1 MPCLGILG
9 TLIRDRIFPP
19 PLEEGGAEPPPTE
32 DWGGIVYSLEAFE
45 AARDD
50 AWTFLPIAKIGADV
64 YDDALTR
71 IATYPG
77 VRSLE
82 GLRRVPE
89 RNNQVDLYY
98 HDDGDRCERLTGRV
112 PGWSWEELAPLV
124 AECDAFCVNFIAGW
138 EIDLP
143 TARSL
148 RREFAGRIYCDIHS
162 LLLGVDTSGVRV
174 RRALAEW
181 PEWAACFDWLQGNEA
196 EIRTVSGEEDPLAGV
211 CALVER
217 GADAAFCTLGP
228 GGAAWATGEGMGRID
243 AAPRDE
249 REAAAGRPV
258 PIVDPTGCG
267 DAWGAACLASL
278 LADRPVPDAVR
289 RANLFGAVT
298 ASHRGT
304 AGLARALGRLAP
316 AGGSV
321 R

>member
-1 MPCLGILG
+1 MPRLGILG
-9 TLIRDRIFPP
+9 TFIRDRIFPP
-19 PLEEGGAEPPPTE
+19 PDEAGGADPAPTE
-32 DWGGIVYSLEAFE
+32 DWGGIIYSLEAFE

-50 AWTFLPIAKIGADV
+50 DWSFLPIAKIGADV

-71 IATYPG
+71 IETYPG

-89 RNNQVDLYY
+89 PNNQVDLHY

-112 PGWSWEELAPLV
+112 PGWNWDELAPL
-124 AECDAFCVNFIAGW
+124 ASECDAFYVNFIAGW
-138 EIDLP
+138 EVDLP

-148 RREFAGRIYCDIHS
+148 RRAFAGPIYADIHS

-174 RRALAEW
+174 RRPLPGW
-181 PEWAACFDWLQGNEA
+181 PEWAQCFDWLQGNAA
-196 EIRTVSGEEDPLAGV
+196 EIRIVSDEEDPLAGV

-217 GADAAFCTLGP
+217 GADGAFCTLGP
-228 GGAAWATGEGMGRID
+228 DGAVWAVAEGVGRCE
-243 AAPRDE
+243 APSPDE
-249 REAAAGRPV
+249 LEAAIGRGAPA
-258 PIVDPTGCG
+258 VDPTGCG

-278 LADRPVPDAVR
+278 LGGRPAAEAVR

-304 AGLARALGRLAP
+304 AGLARLLGRLSP
-316 AGGSV
+316 ARGSV